1 MKKPREML
9 SNIWNNN
16 GFGEVDEW
24 KSLSRSNLL
33 DECQDLLDHWVNEG
47 WDMGE
52 TTAVDMANFLEKEWQ
67 Q

>member
-1 MKKPREML
+1 
-9 SNIWNNN
+9 
-16 GFGEVDEW
+16 VDEW